1 MDIEMTFEEY
11 LKSKKIDKEKF
22 MLSEPDRYEE
32 WAILFDQVHPDSFTL
47 QKKFFINPIRRK
59 YLLKED

>member
-1 MDIEMTFEEY
+1 MDIEMSFEDY
-11 LKSKKIDKEKF
+11 LKSKKISLVDF
-22 MLSEPDRYEE
+22 RTAEPERFEE
-32 WAILFDQVHPDSFTL
+32 WQELFLQIHPDSFTA